1 MVDKHY
7 KTWFFNLFLQG
18 NDKHQAKKKV
28 RFSKQVTEPLMEKN
42 KSNNNNN
49 HRNVTKA
56 QRVKAEQ
63 VLVRKNAEKC
73 GCGTKLEETMPP
85 NRAVLYRGIMKYQN
99 KTPRGKF
106 RF

>member
-1 MVDKHY
+1 M
-7 KTWFFNLFLQG
+7 
-18 NDKHQAKKKV
+18 
-28 RFSKQVTEPLMEKN
+28 EPLMEKN
-42 KSNNNNN
+42 KSNNNNNN

-73 GCGTKLEETMPP
+73 GCKTKLEETMPP
-85 NRAVLYRGIMKYQN
+85 NRAVLYKGIMKYQN
-99 KTPRGKF
+99 KTPHGKF